1 MSQGCCVPVLQPIW
15 AFMDLIL
22 LKPAPVSLKLKHFF
36 KIYINKNGAPFHD
49 STLFNRNE
57 ILWSYICIPE
67 PGAVLS
73 NFENSRALLLL
84 SLEISKI
91 STHIYLMFQI
101 EQHILL

>member
-36 KIYINKNGAPFHD
+36 KIYIDNNCASFHD
-49 STLFNRNE
+49 NTLFNRNE
-57 ILWSYICIPE
+57 IPWSYICTPE

-73 NFENSRALLLL
+73 NFENSSVFRENTT
-84 SLEISKI
+84 EIPKS
-91 STHIYLMFQI
+91 S
-101 EQHILL
+101 